1 VKTMGELP
9 HLLMNFFTPFFE
21 LCVLGLNIF
30 SIIVLVWG
38 VVLAGRDFFSSE
50 RKDQKQMTITKVNTL
65 IKNFL
70 GSYILLSLEILI
82 AADIIE
88 SIVKPTFQD
97 ILKLAILVVIRTV
110 ISYFLHKEIED
121 SIDEEAKEAAESTLG
136 KNTNKLD
143 K

>member
-1 VKTMGELP
+1 MSELP
-9 HLLMNFFTPFFE
+9 HQLMIFLTPFFE

-30 SIIVLVWG
+30 SIVVLVWG
-38 VVLAGRDFFSSE
+38 VILAGKDFLQSE
-50 RKDQKQMTITKVNTL
+50 KTEHNRISLTKMNTV

-121 SIDEEAKEAAESTLG
+121 TIDDADAESLKKAEEKEGSRT
-136 KNTNKLD
+136 
-143 K
+143 